1 MSVSQPG
8 AGMGTVGVDLVDE
21 DDAGRVARG
30 LFEHVAHARG
40 ADADEHL
47 DEIGPRNGEEG
58 NPRLAG
64 DGAGEQ
70 GLAGAG
76 RTDEQR
82 ALRNLAAEHRNF
94 GRVRSEARRAGK
106 ECVSTVSS
114 RWPPYHLSKKE

>member
-1 MSVSQPG
+1 M
-8 AGMGTVGVDLVDE
+8 ATDGVDLVDE
-21 DDAGRVARG
+21 DDAGRVALG

-82 ALRNLAAEHRNF
+82 ALRNLAAELRKF
-94 GRVRSEARRAGK
+94 GRVLQELDDFLQLLARLVRSEEHTSELQSLMRISYA
-106 ECVSTVSS
+106 VF
-114 RWPPYHLSKKE
+114 